1 MATTYRNIA
10 QIVPTGTTYTD
21 LYTVPAATSVVVSS
35 IIICNQTATTG
46 LVRVYLRSGIAAAGA
61 GLSILGAAGPAA
73 PSPSAFILY
82 DVNIYA
88 GSTLS
93 LTLGVT
99 ATATEVFGV
108 YSTINPVSFQLYGS
122 VIT

>member
-10 QIVPTGTTYTD
+10 QIVPAAATNTD
-21 LYTVPAATSVVVSS
+21 LYTVPSATSVVVSS
-35 IIICNQTATTG
+35 IIICNQNSTTG
-46 LVRVYLRSGIAAAGA
+46 LVRVALRSGVAASGA
-61 GLSILGAAGPAA
+61 GLAAIGSTAT
-73 PSPSAFILY
+73 PSGSSWLLF

-99 ATATEVFGV
+99 ATATEVFTV
-108 YSTINPVSFQLYGS
+108 NSTIANVSFQLYGS